1 MRIGLLIGGLGQGGA
16 ERQLTQLA
24 VGLRRRGHEVE
35 VMTYTAA
42 GRAGDELR
50 HRGVPVRDPG
60 AGSKLAKLRVVR
72 DWLRSFRPEVLHGS
86 MKRASSLAVLANLP
100 ARRCRVVGTDMST
113 ASYARHKPDLWA
125 ALLLYAFADAVVT
138 QTEMNR
144 RNLTR
149 LAPWLARRLRVIRNG
164 VDTERF
170 RPTPRSPKPGAP
182 FRFLCVGTV
191 YRVKNPIRVVA
202 AVHRLRQRGH
212 QGFCL
217 EWYGRP
223 GLNADGSPSDE
234 YRQATEQV
242 RALGLEEQVRFM
254 GPRGDIEQVYPG
266 ADALVHVSLQEG
278 IPNAVVEAMAC
289 GLPVVV
295 SRVSDLPLIV
305 REANNGHVCDETSPE
320 SIADAM
326 EALLRAPLAERAAMG
341 ARSRELAVR
350 WFGMDR
356 FIGEFEAL
364 YRALVNRP

>member
-1 MRIGLLIGGLGQGGA
+1 MRIGLLIGGLGPGGA
-16 ERQLTQLA
+16 ERQLAQLA
-24 VGLRRRGHEVE
+24 LGLRARGHEVE

-42 GRAGDELR
+42 GKGAEALAQ
-50 HRGVPVRDPG
+50 RGVPVRCPG
-60 AGSKLAKLRVVR
+60 AGSKAAKLAVVR
-72 DWLRSFRPEVLHGS
+72 DWLRTFRPEVLHGS

-113 ASYARHKPDLWA
+113 ASYSRHKPDLWV
-125 ALLLYAFADAVVT
+125 ALLLYAFTDAVVT

-144 RNLTR
+144 RNLAR

-170 RPTPRSPKPGAP
+170 RPAERRESSGP
-182 FRFLCVGTV
+182 FRFVSVGTV
-191 YRVKNPIRVVA
+191 YRVKNPVRVVE
-202 AVHRLRQRGH
+202 AVHLLTRRGH
-212 QGFCL
+212 RDFCL

-223 GLNADGSPSDE
+223 GLNADGAPSE
-234 YRQATEQV
+234 EFQRAGELV
-242 RALGLEEQVRFM
+242 RRFGLEQHVHFM
-254 GPRGDIEQVYPG
+254 GPRSDIEQVYPR
-266 ADALVHVSLQEG
+266 ADALVHASLQEG
-278 IPNAVVEAMAC
+278 IPNAVVEGLAC

-305 REANNGHVCDETSPE
+305 REANNGYVCDETRPE

-326 EALLRAPLAERAAMG
+326 EALLRASPAERAAMG

-364 YRALVNRP
+364 YRALVSRP

>member
-1 MRIGLLIGGLGQGGA
+1 MRIGLLIGGLGLGGA
-16 ERQLTQLA
+16 ERQLAQLA
-24 VGLRRRGHEVE
+24 LGLRDRGHEVE

-42 GRAGDELR
+42 GKGAEELAQ
-50 HRGVPVRDPG
+50 RGVPVRSPG
-60 AGSKLAKLRVVR
+60 AGSKAAKLALVR
-72 DWLRSFRPEVLHGS
+72 SWLRTFRPDVLHGS

-113 ASYARHKPDLWA
+113 ASYSRHKPDLWV

-144 RNLTR
+144 RNLAR

-170 RPTPRSPKPGAP
+170 RPVERRNSTGP
-182 FRFLCVGTV
+182 FRFVSVGTV
-191 YRVKNPIRVVA
+191 YRVKNPVRVVE
-202 AVHRLRQRGH
+202 AVHLLTQRGYRD
-212 QGFCL
+212 FCL

-223 GLNADGSPSDE
+223 GLNADGAPSE
-234 YRQATEQV
+234 EFQRAGELV
-242 RALGLEEQVRFM
+242 RRLGLEQHVHFM
-254 GPRGDIEQVYPG
+254 GPRSDIERVYPT
-266 ADALVHVSLQEG
+266 ADALVHASLQEG
-278 IPNAVVEAMAC
+278 IPNAVVEALAC

-305 REANNGHVCDETSPE
+305 REANNGYVCDETRPE

-326 EALLRAPLAERAAMG
+326 ESLLRAPPAERAAMG

-356 FIGEFEAL
+356 FIGEFETL
-364 YRALVNRP
+364 YRALVSRP